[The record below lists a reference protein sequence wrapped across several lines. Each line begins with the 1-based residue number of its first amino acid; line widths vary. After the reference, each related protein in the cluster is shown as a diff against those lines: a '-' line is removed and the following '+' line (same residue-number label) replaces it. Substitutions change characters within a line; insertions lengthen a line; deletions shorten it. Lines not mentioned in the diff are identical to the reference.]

1 MRGKLNH
8 RLGRDIRCLEARAR
22 ELDVVADDADWAG
35 AADTARAIRRVA
47 ADMRARARAEGR
59 FEPAF

>member
-1 MRGKLNH
+1 MRGKLNY

-35 AADTARAIRRVA
+35 AARAIRRVA